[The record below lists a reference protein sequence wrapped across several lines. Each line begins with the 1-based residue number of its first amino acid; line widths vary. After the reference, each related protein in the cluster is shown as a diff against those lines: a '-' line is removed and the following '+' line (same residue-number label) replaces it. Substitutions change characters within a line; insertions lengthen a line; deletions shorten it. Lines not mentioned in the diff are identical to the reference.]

1 MRKSNFFVGMLAVA
15 GMFFATSCSQDEIFN
30 ESVNGDFVN
39 ATFTIG
45 AENGIGTRAVGEG
58 LTANTVVCAVFD
70 ANGEEMVNLREYL
83 PVVNKTAIYSKRLA
97 KGQDYRVAFFAYNAD
112 ATGRTSA
119 YYDVTNMKSIKVL
132 GNQASNVEERDAFT
146 AFVDID
152 GSELTNLSNVE
163 KDVTLYRPF
172 AQLNL
177 GVDGTELQDA
187 ANAGVVITNTAITV
201 TNVWNAFNAYDDDI
215 ADDAVAAPMEFALNA
230 VPTQKLTVNGAEY
243 TYLALNYLLVGD
255 KGLEKSLSDVEFKWQ
270 TANGKTNE
278 PTTHFVNIPV
288 QRNYRTNIIGKLL
301 TTPAD
306 FNIVID
312 AAFENPDYVEEV
324 ETVISKTVNN
334 AAELQAAIDAAPV
347 GQTRIVLAEPISGN
361 ITVNQNK
368 DVQILIDGQNKAFNG
383 KITVNGGSEW
393 GGTEGLSIQNI
404 HFMSFAADGN
414 IITVGENSGSSR
426 YAHNVTITGCKF
438 VYMNGYDANCKVVG
452 ISAYQAN
459 DITVNACTFSR
470 LHSVAQIT
478 GGNNIKF
485 QEVTSTNCVRGISLG
500 SATNALIT
508 KCNITALGD
517 KKYGIRHN
525 ADYEN
530 TGLKI
535 VESTINAWIPVVVR
549 RTNTVVVE
557 NYTLTFEG
565 VNNLTKGADSAYDV
579 AIADKEY
586 DEVGETL
593 TRLPGNTGNVEVT
606 GADASWS
613 IFK

>member
-15 GMFFATSCSQDEIFN
+15 GMFFATSCSQDEMFN
-30 ESVNGDFVN
+30 ESVNGAFVN

-83 PVVNKTAIYSKRLA
+83 PVVNKAATYSKRLA
-97 KGQDYRVAFFAYNAD
+97 KGQDYRVAFFAYNAQD
-112 ATGRTSA
+112 AAGTSL

-146 AFVDID
+146 AFVDIE
-152 GSELTNLSNVE
+152 GSELTNLSNVV
-163 KDVTLYRPF
+163 KNVTLKRPF

-187 ANAGVVITNTAITV
+187 ANAGVVITNTAIKV

-230 VPTQKLTVNGAEY
+230 VPTQALTVNGAEY

-255 KGLEKSLSDVEFKWQ
+255 KDVEKSLSDVEFKWQ
-270 TANGKTNE
+270 PANGKTNE

-312 AAFENPDYVEEV
+312 AAFQNPDYVEEV
-324 ETVISKTVNN
+324 ETVISKTVNTN
-334 AAELQAAIDAAPV
+334 AELQAAINAATA
-347 GQTRIVLAEPISGN
+347 GQTRIVLGSNLIDADYEFV
-361 ITVNQNK
+361 VNQKK
-368 DVQILIDGQNKAFNG
+368 DVQILIDGQGNNFRG
-383 KITVNGGSEW
+383 TFTVNGGSEW
-393 GGTEGLSIQNI
+393 GGTEGLSLQNI
-404 HFMSFAADGN
+404 KFQNLKSGDVDF
-414 IITVGENSGSSR
+414 ITVGENSGSSR
-426 YAHNVTITGCKF
+426 YAHNVI
-438 VYMNGYDANCKVVG
+438 VSNCTFINQSIYAGNVVG
-452 ISAYQAN
+452 IRAYQAN
-459 DITVNACTFSR
+459 DITVNNCDFAR
-470 LHSVAQIT
+470 LHSIAQIT
-478 GGNNIKF
+478 GGDNIKF
-485 QEVTSTNCVRGISLG
+485 QEVTSTTCQRGINLG

-517 KKYGIRHN
+517 EKYGIRHN
-525 ADYEN
+525 ADYV
-530 TGLKI
+530 TSGLKI

-549 RTNTVVVE
+549 STNHVGK
-557 NYTLTFEG
+557 NYTLAFEG
-565 VNNLTKGADSAYDV
+565 VNTLTKGAASEYHV
-579 AIADKEY
+579 AIADNEY
-586 DEVGETL
+586 DTVGESL
-593 TRLPGNTGNVEVT
+593 TRLTGTVEVT

>member
-15 GMFFATSCSQDEIFN
+15 GMFFATSCSQDEMFN

-70 ANGEEMVNLREYL
+70 ANGEEMVNLRQYL
-83 PVVNKTAIYSKRLA
+83 PVVNKKAIYSKRLA
-97 KGQDYRVAFFAYNAD
+97 KGQDYRVAFFAYNAQD
-112 ATGRTSA
+112 AAGTSL
-119 YYDVTNMKSIKVL
+119 YYDVTDMKSIKVL

-163 KDVTLYRPF
+163 KNVTLYRPF

-215 ADDAVAAPMEFALNA
+215 ADDAVAKSMEFALNG
-230 VPTQKLTVNGAEY
+230 VPTQKLTVNGNEY

-255 KGLEKSLSDVEFKWQ
+255 KNVEKSLSDVEFKWE
-270 TANGKTNE
+270 AVGGKTNE

-301 TTPAD
+301 TTPAE
-306 FNIVID
+306 FSIVID
-312 AAFENPDYVEEV
+312 ANFENPDYVEEV
-324 ETVISKTVNN
+324 ATVISKTVNN

-347 GQTRIVLAEPISGN
+347 GQTRIVFGNELISGN
-361 ITVNQNK
+361 ITVNQKK
-368 DVQILIDGQNKAFNG
+368 DVQILIDGQNKMFNG
-383 KITVNGGSEW
+383 NITVNGGSEW
-393 GGTEGLSIQNI
+393 GGTEGLSLQNI
-404 HFMSFAADGN
+404 QFTTSATDGD

-438 VYMNGYDANCKVVG
+438 VWMYAPDANCKVVG
-452 ISAYQAN
+452 IRAYQAN
-459 DITVNACTFSR
+459 DITVNACNFAK
-470 LHSVAQIT
+470 LHSIAQIT
-478 GGNNIKF
+478 GGSNIKF
-485 QEVTSTNCVRGISLG
+485 QEVTSSTCLRGINLG

-508 KCNITALGD
+508 KCNITAAGD

-525 ADYEN
+525 ADYV
-530 TGLKI
+530 TSGLKI

-549 RTNTVVVE
+549 STNGVGK

-565 VNNLTKGADSAYDV
+565 VNTLTNGADSEYDV
-579 AIADKEY
+579 AIAKNEY
-586 DEVGETL
+586 DAVGKVL
-593 TRLPGNTGNVEVT
+593 TVLGGTVEVT

>member
-15 GMFFATSCSQDEIFN
+15 GMFFATSCSQDEMFN

-70 ANGEEMVNLREYL
+70 ANGEEMNLRKYL
-83 PVVNKTAIYSKRLA
+83 PVVNKTATYSIRLA

-112 ATGRTSA
+112 AQGTSA
-119 YYDVTNMKSIKVL
+119 YYDVSDMKSIKVL
-132 GNQASNVEERDAFT
+132 PNQASNVEERDAFT
-146 AFVDID
+146 AFVDVD
-152 GSELTNLSNVE
+152 GDELTNLSNVQ
-163 KDVTLYRPF
+163 KDVTLKRPF

-177 GVDGTELQDA
+177 GVDDTELQDA

-215 ADDAVAAPMEFALNA
+215 ADDAVAKSMEFALNG
-230 VPTQKLTVNGAEY
+230 VPTQKLTVNGVDY

-255 KGLEKSLSDVEFKWQ
+255 KGAEKSLSDVEFKWQ

-312 AAFENPDYVEEV
+312 ANFNDPDYVEEV
-324 ETVISKTVNN
+324 ETVISKTVKTV
-334 AAELQAAIDAAPV
+334 AQLQEAIDNAPV
-347 GQTRIVLAEPISGN
+347 GQTRIVLDYLISGD
-361 ITVNQNK
+361 ITVNQKK
-368 DVQILIDGQNKAFNG
+368 DVQILIDGQGNIFRGN
-383 KITVNGGSEW
+383 ITVNGGSEW
-393 GGTEGLSIQNI
+393 GSTEGLSLQNI
-404 HFMSFAADGN
+404 KFQSGVTDGD
-414 IITVGENSGSSR
+414 IITVGKNSGSSR
-426 YAHNVTITGCKF
+426 YAHNVTITGCNF
-438 VYMNGYDANCKVVG
+438 FAEVANSDLVG
-452 ISAYQAN
+452 IRAYQAN
-459 DITVNACTFSR
+459 DITVNDCKFNR
-470 LHSVAQIT
+470 LHSIAQIT
-478 GGNNIKF
+478 GGDNIKF
-485 QEVTSTNCVRGISLG
+485 QKVTSTNCARGISLG

-508 KCNITALGD
+508 KCNITATGD
-517 KKYGIRHN
+517 KKYGIRHDAN
-525 ADYEN
+525 YET

-549 RTNTVVVE
+549 RTNSTVNE

-579 AIADKEY
+579 AIAKEEY
-586 DEVGETL
+586 DAVGKTL
-593 TRLPGNTGNVEVT
+593 TRLTGTVEVT

>member
-15 GMFFATSCSQDEIFN
+15 GMFFATSCSQDEMFN

-177 GVDGTELQDA
+177 GVDDTELQDA

-215 ADDAVAAPMEFALNA
+215 ADDAVAAPMEFALNG

-255 KGLEKSLSDVEFKWQ
+255 KGVEKSLSDVEFKWQ

-324 ETVISKTVNN
+324 ETVISKTVNS
-334 AAELQAAIDAAPV
+334 AAELQAAINAAPV
-347 GQTRIVLAEPISGN
+347 GQTRIVLGRDRISGN
-361 ITVNQNK
+361 FTVTQKK
-368 DVQILIDGQNKAFNG
+368 DVQILIDGQNKMFEGN
-383 KITVNGGSEW
+383 ITVHGGSEW
-393 GGTEGLSIQNI
+393 GGTEGLSLQNI
-404 HFMSFAADGN
+404 HFMTTATNGN

-426 YAHNVTITGCKF
+426 YAHNVTISDCNF
-438 VYMNGYDANCKVVG
+438 INMNNYDANCKVVG

-459 DITVNACTFSR
+459 DITVNACIFGK
-470 LHSVAQIT
+470 LHSIAQIT

-485 QEVTSTNCVRGISLG
+485 QEVSTNSCVRGISLG

-508 KCNITALGD
+508 KCNIIAQGD
-517 KKYGIRHN
+517 QKYGIRHN
-525 ADYEN
+525 ADYV
-530 TGLKI
+530 TSGLKI

-549 RTNTVVVE
+549 HTNNTVNE
-557 NYTLTFEG
+557 NYTLAFEG
-565 VNNLTKGADSAYDV
+565 VNTLTKNNASEYHV
-579 AIADKEY
+579 AIANEEY
-586 DEVGETL
+586 DTVGESL
-593 TRLPGNTGNVEVT
+593 TSLSGNVEVT

>member
-15 GMFFATSCSQDEIFN
+15 GMFFATSCSQDEMFN

-215 ADDAVAAPMEFALNA
+215 ADDAVAAPMEFALNG

-255 KGLEKSLSDVEFKWQ
+255 KNVEKSLSDVEFKWQ

-334 AAELQAAIDAAPV
+334 AAELQAAINTAPV
-347 GQTRIVLAEPISGN
+347 GQTRIVLGSDINGN
-361 ITVNQNK
+361 ITVNQEK
-368 DVQILIDGQNKAFNG
+368 DVQILIDGQG
-383 KITVNGGSEW
+383 KLFKGTLTVNGGSQW
-393 GGTEGLSIQNI
+393 GGIEGLSLQNI
-404 HFMSFAADGN
+404 KFINFADGEVDM
-414 IITVGENSGSSR
+414 ITVGKNSGSSR
-426 YAHNVTITGCKF
+426 YAHNVNVSNCTF
-438 VYMNGYDANCKVVG
+438 FDSNPYNDANCEVVG
-452 ISAYQAN
+452 IRAYQAN
-459 DITVNACTFSR
+459 DITVNNCDFAK
-470 LHSVAQIT
+470 LHSIAQIT
-478 GGNNIKF
+478 GGDNIKF
-485 QEVTSTNCVRGISLG
+485 QGVTSTTCLRGINLG

-508 KCNITALGD
+508 KCEITAVGGN
-517 KKYGIRHN
+517 KYGIRHN
-525 ADYEN
+525 ADYET

-549 RTNTVVVE
+549 CTNGVGK

-565 VNNLTKGADSAYDV
+565 VNTLTKGADSEYHV
-579 AIADKEY
+579 AIEGDINDY
-586 DEVGETL
+586 DTAGESMTPL
-593 TRLPGNTGNVEVT
+593 TGNVEVT

>member
-15 GMFFATSCSQDEIFN
+15 GMFFATSCSQDEMFN

-58 LTANTVVCAVFD
+58 FTANTVVCAVFD

-83 PVVNKTAIYSKRLA
+83 PVVNKAATYSKRLA
-97 KGQDYRVAFFAYNAD
+97 KGQDYRVAFFAYNAQD
-112 ATGRTSA
+112 AAGTSL

-152 GSELTNLSNVE
+152 GSELTNLSNVV
-163 KDVTLYRPF
+163 KNVTLKRPF

-177 GVDGTELQDA
+177 GVDDTELQDA

-215 ADDAVAAPMEFALNA
+215 ADDAVSAPMEFALNA

-255 KGLEKSLSDVEFKWQ
+255 KGVEKSLSDVEFKWQ
-270 TANGKTNE
+270 ALGGKTNE

-288 QRNYRTNIIGKLL
+288 QRNHRTNIIGKLL

-312 AAFENPDYVEEV
+312 ANFENPDYVEEV
-324 ETVISKTVNN
+324 VTVISKTVNSRD
-334 AAELQAAIDAAPV
+334 ELQAAINAAPV
-347 GQTRIVLAEPISGN
+347 GQTRIVLGSEISGN
-361 ITVNQNK
+361 ITVDQKK
-368 DVQILIDGQNKAFNG
+368 DVQILIDGQG
-383 KITVNGGSEW
+383 KVFKGTLTVNGGSQW
-393 GGTEGLSIQNI
+393 GGIEGLSLQNI
-404 HFMSFAADGN
+404 KFVNFADGKVDM
-414 IITVGENSGSSR
+414 ITVGEKSSTSR
-426 YAHNVTITGCKF
+426 YAHNVNVSNCDFIDSNP
-438 VYMNGYDANCKVVG
+438 YNDANCEVVG
-452 ISAYQAN
+452 IRAYQAN
-459 DITVNACTFSR
+459 DITVNNCDFAK
-470 LHSVAQIT
+470 LHSIAQIT
-478 GGNNIKF
+478 GGDNIKF
-485 QEVTSTNCVRGISLG
+485 QEVTSTTCLRGINLG

-508 KCNITALGD
+508 KCGITAVGGN
-517 KKYGIRHN
+517 KYGIRHN
-525 ADYEN
+525 ADYV
-530 TGLKI
+530 TAGLKI

-549 RTNTVVVE
+549 CTNGAGK

-565 VNNLTKGADSAYDV
+565 VNTLTKGADSEYHV
-579 AIADKEY
+579 AIAGDNNDY
-586 DEVGETL
+586 DTVGETL
-593 TRLPGNTGNVEVT
+593 TPLSGDVEVT
-606 GADASWS
+606 GADSSWD

>member
-15 GMFFATSCSQDEIFN
+15 GMFFATSCSQDEMFN

-45 AENGIGTRAVGEG
+45 AENGIGTRAVGDG
-58 LTANTVVCAVFD
+58 LSANTVVCAVFD
-70 ANGEEMVNLREYL
+70 ANGEEMVNLRQYRS
-83 PVVNKTAIYSKRLA
+83 VVDGKADYSIRLA
-97 KGQDYRVAFFAYNAD
+97 KGQDYRVAFFAYNAQD
-112 ATGRTSA
+112 AAGRSL

-132 GNQASNVEERDAFT
+132 GNQASNVEDRDAFT
-146 AFVDID
+146 NYVDID

-177 GVDGTELQDA
+177 GVDDTELQDA

-215 ADDAVAAPMEFALNA
+215 ADDAVAAPMEFALNG

-255 KGLEKSLSDVEFKWQ
+255 KGAEKSLSDVEFKWE
-270 TANGKTNE
+270 AVGGKTNE

-324 ETVISKTVNN
+324 ATVISKTANN
-334 AAELQAAIDAAPV
+334 AAELQAAINTAPV
-347 GQTRIVLAEPISGN
+347 GQTRIVLGNIISGN
-361 ITVNQNK
+361 ITVNQKK
-368 DVQILIDGQNKAFNG
+368 DVQILIDGQNNMFNG
-383 KITVNGGSEW
+383 NITVNGGSEW
-393 GGTEGLSIQNI
+393 GGTEGLSLQNI
-404 HFMSFAADGN
+404 QFMTSATDGD

-426 YAHNVTITGCKF
+426 YAHNVTISGCKF
-438 VYMNGYDANCKVVG
+438 VWMYDSDANCNVVG
-452 ISAYQAN
+452 IRAYQAN
-459 DITVNACTFSR
+459 DITVNACYFAK
-470 LHSVAQIT
+470 LHSIAQIT

-485 QEVTSTNCVRGISLG
+485 QEVTSSDLVRGISLG

-508 KCNITALGD
+508 KCDIDAIGD

-525 ADYEN
+525 ADYV
-530 TGLKI
+530 TSGLKI

-549 RTNTVVVE
+549 HTNTTVVE

-565 VNNLTKGADSAYDV
+565 ANTLTKGADSEYDV
-579 AIADKEY
+579 AIAKEEY
-586 DEVGETL
+586 DAVGKALNVLGGT
-593 TRLPGNTGNVEVT
+593 VEVT

>member
-15 GMFFATSCSQDEIFN
+15 GMFFATSCSQDEMFN

-70 ANGEEMVNLREYL
+70 ANGEEMANLRQYL
-83 PVVNKTAIYSKRLA
+83 TVAGKTATYSIRLA
-97 KGQDYRVAFFAYNAD
+97 KGQDYRVAFFAYNAAD
-112 ATGRTSA
+112 ATGASA

-146 AFVDID
+146 AYVDID

-163 KDVTLYRPF
+163 KPVYLKRPF

-177 GVDGTELQDA
+177 GVDATELQDA
-187 ANAGVVITNTAITV
+187 ANAGVVITNSAITV

-215 ADDAVAAPMEFALNA
+215 ADDAVAAPMEFALNS
-230 VPTQKLTVNGAEY
+230 VPTQKLTVNSAEY

-255 KGLEKSLSDVEFKWQ
+255 KGVEKSLSDVEFKWQ

-306 FNIVID
+306 FSIVID

-324 ETVISKTVNN
+324 ETVISKTVNS
-334 AAELQAAIDAAPV
+334 AEKLQEAINAAPV
-347 GQTRIVLAEPISGN
+347 GQTRIVLAGTISGN
-361 ITVNQNK
+361 ITVNQKK
-368 DVQILIDGQNKAFNG
+368 DVQILIDGQNNMFIGN
-383 KITVNGGSEW
+383 ITVNGGSEW
-393 GGTEGLSIQNI
+393 GGIEGLSLQNI
-404 HFMSFAADGN
+404 KFMTAATDGD
-414 IITVGENSGSSR
+414 IITVGENSASSR
-426 YAHNVTITGCKF
+426 YAHNVTISDCDF
-438 VYMNGYDANCKVVG
+438 VWMNTYDANCKVVG
-452 ISAYQAN
+452 IRAYQAN
-459 DITVNACTFSR
+459 DITVNACEFAK

-485 QEVTSTNCVRGISLG
+485 QEVSASNCVRGISLG
-500 SATNALIT
+500 SATNVLIT
-508 KCNITALGD
+508 KCNITAKGD
-517 KKYGIRHN
+517 QKYGIRHN
-525 ADYEN
+525 ADYET

-549 RTNTVVVE
+549 STNGVGK
-557 NYTLTFEG
+557 NYALTFEG
-565 VNNLTKGADSAYDV
+565 TNALTKGTDSEYDV
-579 AIADKEY
+579 AIAKEEY
-586 DEVGETL
+586 DAVGKAL
-593 TRLPGNTGNVEVT
+593 TRLTGTVVVT

>member
-15 GMFFATSCSQDEIFN
+15 GMFFATSCSQDEMFN

-70 ANGEEMVNLREYL
+70 ANGEEMDALRKYL
-83 PVVNKTAIYSKRLA
+83 PVNNKEAQYSIRLA

-112 ATGRTSA
+112 ATGASL
-119 YYDVTNMKSIKVL
+119 YYDVTDMKSIKIL

-152 GSELTNLSNVE
+152 GDELTNLSNVV
-163 KDVTLYRPF
+163 KNVTLKRPF

-187 ANAGVVITNTAITV
+187 ANAGVVITNTAIKV

-215 ADDAVAAPMEFALNA
+215 ADDAVAAPMEFALNS
-230 VPTQKLTVNGAEY
+230 VPTQKLTVNGVDY

-255 KGLEKSLSDVEFKWQ
+255 KGAEKSLSDVEFKWQ
-270 TANGKTNE
+270 TIDGKTNE

-288 QRNYRTNIIGKLL
+288 QRNFRTNIIGKLL

-312 AAFENPDYVEEV
+312 ANFENPDYVEEV

-334 AAELQAAIDAAPV
+334 AAELQAAINAAPV
-347 GQTRIVLAEPISGN
+347 GQTRIVLANTISGN
-361 ITVNQNK
+361 ITVNQKK
-368 DVQILIDGQNKAFNG
+368 DVQILIDGQNNMFNG
-383 KITVNGGSEW
+383 NITVNGGSEW
-393 GGTEGLSIQNI
+393 GGTEGLSLQNI
-404 HFMSFAADGN
+404 KFMTFATDGD

-426 YAHNVTITGCKF
+426 YAHNVTISDCDF
-438 VYMNGYDANCKVVG
+438 VSMNSYDPNCKVVG
-452 ISAYQAN
+452 IRAYQAN
-459 DITVNACTFSR
+459 DITVNACYFAK
-470 LHSVAQIT
+470 LHSIAQIT

-485 QEVTSTNCVRGISLG
+485 QEVTSSDLVRGISLG
-500 SATNALIT
+500 SATNTLIT
-508 KCNITALGD
+508 KCEIDAIGD

-525 ADYEN
+525 ADYV
-530 TGLKI
+530 TSGLKI
-535 VESTINAWIPVVVR
+535 VESEINAWIPVVVR
-549 RTNTVVVE
+549 STNGVGK

-565 VNNLTKGADSAYDV
+565 ANTLTKGADSDYDV
-579 AIADKEY
+579 AIAKEEY
-586 DEVGETL
+586 DAVGKVL
-593 TRLPGNTGNVEVT
+593 TVLGGTVEVT

>member
-15 GMFFATSCSQDEIFN
+15 GMFFATSCSQDEMFN

-215 ADDAVAAPMEFALNA
+215 ADDAVAAPMEFALNG

-255 KGLEKSLSDVEFKWQ
+255 KNVEKSLSDVEFKWQ

-334 AAELQAAIDAAPV
+334 AAELQAAINTAPV
-347 GQTRIVLAEPISGN
+347 GQTRIVLAETISGN
-361 ITVNQNK
+361 ITVNQKK
-368 DVQILIDGQNKAFNG
+368 DVEILIDGQNNQFYGN
-383 KITVNGGSEW
+383 ITVNGGSEW
-393 GGTEGLSIQNI
+393 GGTEGLSLQNI
-404 HFMSFAADGN
+404 KFINLNSGDVDF
-414 IITVGENSGSSR
+414 ITVGENSSTSR
-426 YAHNVTITGCKF
+426 YAHNVIVSNCAF
-438 VYMNGYDANCKVVG
+438 VNQNSYNDKVVG
-452 ISAYQAN
+452 IRAYQAN
-459 DITVNACTFSR
+459 DIIVNKCNFGV

-478 GGNNIKF
+478 GGSNIKF
-485 QEVTSTNCVRGISLG
+485 QEVSSDCARGISLG
-500 SATNALIT
+500 SATNVLIT
-508 KCNITALGD
+508 KCNITAKGD
-517 KKYGIRHN
+517 KKYGIRHDAN
-525 ADYEN
+525 YET

-535 VESTINAWIPVVVR
+535 VESTIKAWIPVVVR
-549 RTNTVVVE
+549 HTNNTVNE
-557 NYTLTFEG
+557 NYTLAFEG
-565 VNNLTKGADSAYDV
+565 VNTLTKNNASEYHV
-579 AIADKEY
+579 AIANEEY
-586 DEVGETL
+586 DTVGESL
-593 TRLPGNTGNVEVT
+593 TSLSGNVEVT
-606 GADASWS
+606 GADSSWD

>member
-15 GMFFATSCSQDEIFN
+15 GMFFATSCSQDEMFN

-58 LTANTVVCAVFD
+58 LEANTVACAVFD
-70 ANGEEMVNLREYL
+70 ANGEEMVNLRQYL
-83 PVVNKTAIYSKRLA
+83 TVAGKTATYSIRLA
-97 KGQDYRVAFFAYNAD
+97 KGQDYRVAFFAYNGD
-112 ATGRTSA
+112 AQTGASA

-146 AFVDID
+146 AYVDID

-163 KDVTLYRPF
+163 KRVDLKRPF

-177 GVDGTELQDA
+177 GVDDTELLDA
-187 ANAGVVITNTAITV
+187 ANAGVVITNSAITV

-255 KGLEKSLSDVEFKWQ
+255 KGVEKSLSDVEFKWQ

-312 AAFENPDYVEEV
+312 ADFENPDYVEEV
-324 ETVISKTVNN
+324 ETVISKTVNS

-347 GQTRIVLAEPISGN
+347 GQTRIVLGREMISGN
-361 ITVNQNK
+361 FTVNQKK
-368 DVQILIDGQNKAFNG
+368 DVQILIDGQNKMFTGN
-383 KITVNGGSEW
+383 ITVNGGSEW
-393 GGTEGLSIQNI
+393 GGTEGLSLQNI
-404 HFMSFAADGN
+404 KFMTDASDGD
-414 IITVGENSGSSR
+414 IITVGESSASSR
-426 YAHNVTITGCKF
+426 YAHNVTISGCTF
-438 VYMNGYDANCKVVG
+438 TWMNFYNPNCKVVG
-452 ISAYQAN
+452 IRAYQAN
-459 DITVNACTFSR
+459 DITVNACSFNK

-485 QEVTSTNCVRGISLG
+485 QEVSASSCVRGISLG
-500 SATNALIT
+500 SATNVLIT
-508 KCNITALGD
+508 KCDIEAIGD
-517 KKYGIRHN
+517 EKYGIRHN
-525 ADYEN
+525 ADYKT

-549 RTNTVVVE
+549 STNGEGE

-565 VNNLTKGADSAYDV
+565 TNALTKGADSEYHV
-579 AIADKEY
+579 AIANEEY
-586 DEVGETL
+586 DAVGKAL
-593 TRLPGNTGNVEVT
+593 TRLTGTVEVT
-606 GADASWS
+606 GAGAWN

>member
-15 GMFFATSCSQDEIFN
+15 GMFFATSCSQDEMFN

-70 ANGEEMVNLREYL
+70 ANGEEMVNLREY
-83 PVVNKTAIYSKRLA
+83 VAVNNKTAIYSKRLA

-112 ATGRTSA
+112 ATGASA

-146 AFVDID
+146 AFVNID
-152 GSELTNLSNVE
+152 GDELTNLSNVE
-163 KDVTLYRPF
+163 KNVTLKRPF

-177 GVDGTELQDA
+177 GVDGAELEAA
-187 ANAGVVITNTAITV
+187 ANAGVVITNTAIKV

-230 VPTQKLTVNGAEY
+230 VPTQKLTVNGVDY

-255 KGLEKSLSDVEFKWQ
+255 KGAEKSLSDVEFKWQ
-270 TANGKTNE
+270 TIDGKTNE

-312 AAFENPDYVEEV
+312 ANFENPDYVEEV
-324 ETVISKTVNN
+324 ATVISKTVNN
-334 AAELQAAIDAAPV
+334 DAELQAAINAAPV
-347 GQTRIVLAEPISGN
+347 GQTRIVLGNIISGN
-361 ITVNQNK
+361 ITVNQKK
-368 DVQILIDGQNKAFNG
+368 DVQILIDGQNNMFNG
-383 KITVNGGSEW
+383 NITVNGGSEW
-393 GGTEGLSIQNI
+393 GGTEGLSLQNI
-404 HFMSFAADGN
+404 HFMTTATNGN

-426 YAHNVTITGCKF
+426 YAHNVTISDCNF
-438 VYMNGYDANCKVVG
+438 VYMNNYDANCKVVG

-459 DITVNACTFSR
+459 DITVNACDFSK
-470 LHSVAQIT
+470 LHSIAQIT

-485 QEVTSTNCVRGISLG
+485 QEVSTTSCVRGISLG

-508 KCNITALGD
+508 KCNITVQGD

-525 ADYEN
+525 ADYVN
-530 TGLKI
+530 AGLKI
-535 VESTINAWIPVVVR
+535 VESTINAYFPVVVR
-549 RTNTVVVE
+549 NHNGNGK

-565 VNNLTKGADSAYDV
+565 VNTLTKNNASEYHV
-579 AIADKEY
+579 AIANEEY
-586 DEVGETL
+586 DTVGQSL
-593 TRLPGNTGNVEVT
+593 TSLTGTVEVT
-606 GADASWS
+606 GADASWE

>member
-15 GMFFATSCSQDEIFN
+15 GMFFATSCSQDEMFN

-70 ANGEEMVNLREYL
+70 ANGEEMVNLRQYL

-97 KGQDYRVAFFAYNAD
+97 KGQDYRVAFFAYNAQD
-112 ATGRTSA
+112 AAGTSL

-132 GNQASNVEERDAFT
+132 GNQASNVEDRDAFT
-146 AFVDID
+146 AYVDID
-152 GSELTNLSNVE
+152 GDELTNLSNVE

-177 GVDGTELQDA
+177 GVDETERQDA
-187 ANAGVVITNTAITV
+187 ANAGVVITNTAIKV

-215 ADDAVAAPMEFALNA
+215 ADDAVAAPMEFALNG

-255 KGLEKSLSDVEFKWQ
+255 KGAEKSLSDVEFKWE
-270 TANGKTNE
+270 AVGGKTNE

-312 AAFENPDYVEEV
+312 AAFEDPDYVEEV
-324 ETVISKTVNN
+324 ETVISKTVNS
-334 AAELQAAIDAAPV
+334 AAELQNAIDNAPV
-347 GQTRIVLAEPISGN
+347 GQTRIVLGSDINGN
-361 ITVNQNK
+361 ITVNQEK
-368 DVQILIDGQNKAFNG
+368 DVQILIDGQG
-383 KITVNGGSEW
+383 KLFKGTLTVNGGSQW
-393 GGTEGLSIQNI
+393 GGIEGLSLQNI
-404 HFMSFAADGN
+404 KFINFADGEVDM
-414 IITVGENSGSSR
+414 ITVGKNSGSSR
-426 YAHNVTITGCKF
+426 YAHNVNVSNCDFIDSNP
-438 VYMNGYDANCKVVG
+438 YNDANCEVVG
-452 ISAYQAN
+452 IRAYQAN
-459 DITVNACTFSR
+459 DITVNNCDFAK
-470 LHSVAQIT
+470 LHSIAQIT
-478 GGNNIKF
+478 GGDNIKF
-485 QEVTSTNCVRGISLG
+485 QEVTSTTCLRGINLG

-508 KCNITALGD
+508 KCAITAVGGN
-517 KKYGIRHN
+517 KYGIRHN
-525 ADYEN
+525 ADYET

-549 RTNTVVVE
+549 CTNGAGK

-565 VNNLTKGADSAYDV
+565 VNTLTKGADSEYHV
-579 AIADKEY
+579 AIEGDKNDY
-586 DEVGETL
+586 DTAGESMTPL
-593 TRLPGNTGNVEVT
+593 TGTVEVT

>member
-15 GMFFATSCSQDEIFN
+15 GMFFATSCSQDEMFN

-70 ANGEEMVNLREYL
+70 ANGEEMVYLREY
-83 PVVNKTAIYSKRLA
+83 VAVNNKTAIYSKRLA
-97 KGQDYRVAFFAYNAD
+97 KGQDYRVAFFAYNAQD
-112 ATGRTSA
+112 AAGTSL

-132 GNQASNVEERDAFT
+132 GNQASNVEDRDAFT

-177 GVDGTELQDA
+177 GVDDAELEAA
-187 ANAGVVITNTAITV
+187 ANAGVVITNTAIKV

-215 ADDAVAAPMEFALNA
+215 ADDAVAAPMEFALNG

-255 KGLEKSLSDVEFKWQ
+255 KNVEKSLSDVEFKWQ
-270 TANGKTNE
+270 AVGGKTNE

-312 AAFENPDYVEEV
+312 ANFNNPDYVEEV
-324 ETVISKTVNN
+324 ETVISKTVNS
-334 AAELQAAIDAAPV
+334 AAELQAAIEAAPV
-347 GQTRIVLAEPISGN
+347 GQTRIVLGSNLDDANYEFV
-361 ITVNQNK
+361 VNQKK
-368 DVQILIDGQNKAFNG
+368 DVQILIDGQNKTLRGTF
-383 KITVNGGSEW
+383 TVNGGSEW
-393 GGTEGLSIQNI
+393 GGIEGLSLQNI
-404 HFMSFAADGN
+404 RFFNVNSGEVD

-426 YAHNVTITGCKF
+426 YAHNVI
-438 VYMNGYDANCKVVG
+438 VSNCSFINQNVLNDKVVG
-452 ISAYQAN
+452 IRAYQAN
-459 DITVNACTFSR
+459 DITVNDCDFRT
-470 LHSVAQIT
+470 LHSIAQIT
-478 GGNNIKF
+478 GGSNIKF
-485 QEVTSTNCVRGISLG
+485 QEVTSTTCQRGINLG

-517 KKYGIRHN
+517 EKYGIRHN
-525 ADYEN
+525 ADYV
-530 TGLKI
+530 TSGLKI

-549 RTNTVVVE
+549 CTNGDGE
-557 NYTLTFEG
+557 NYNLTFEG
-565 VNNLTKGADSAYDV
+565 VNTLTKHADSEYHV
-579 AIADKEY
+579 AIAETEY
-586 DEVGETL
+586 DAPGKAL
-593 TRLPGNTGNVEVT
+593 TPLSGNVEVT

>member
-15 GMFFATSCSQDEIFN
+15 GMFFATSCSQDEMFN

-83 PVVNKTAIYSKRLA
+83 PVVNKVATYSKRLA
-97 KGQDYRVAFFAYNAD
+97 KGQDYRVAFFAYNAQD
-112 ATGRTSA
+112 AAGTSL

-146 AFVDID
+146 AFVDIE
-152 GSELTNLSNVE
+152 GSELTNLSNVV
-163 KDVTLYRPF
+163 KNVTLKRPF

-177 GVDGTELQDA
+177 GVDDRELQDA

-215 ADDAVAAPMEFALNA
+215 ADDAVAAPMEFALHA

-255 KGLEKSLSDVEFKWQ
+255 KGAEKSLSDVEFKWQ

-324 ETVISKTVNN
+324 ETVISKTVRTV
-334 AAELQAAIDAAPV
+334 AQLQEAIDNAPV
-347 GQTRIVLAEPISGN
+347 GQTRIVLDYLISGN
-361 ITVNQNK
+361 ITVDQKK
-368 DVQILIDGQNKAFNG
+368 DVQILIDGQGNIFRGN
-383 KITVNGGSEW
+383 ITVNGGSEW
-393 GGTEGLSIQNI
+393 GSTEGLSLQNI
-404 HFMSFAADGN
+404 KFQSNATDGD
-414 IITVGENSGSSR
+414 IITVGKNSGSSR
-426 YAHNVTITGCKF
+426 YAHNVTITGCNF
-438 VYMNGYDANCKVVG
+438 FAEVANSDLVG
-452 ISAYQAN
+452 IRAYQAN
-459 DITVNACTFSR
+459 DITVNNCKFSR
-470 LHSVAQIT
+470 LHSIAQIT
-478 GGNNIKF
+478 GGDNIKF
-485 QEVTSTNCVRGISLG
+485 QEVSTTNCARGINLG

-508 KCNITALGD
+508 KCNITAVGAN
-517 KKYGIRHN
+517 KYGIRHN
-525 ADYEN
+525 ADYV
-530 TGLKI
+530 TAGLKI
-535 VESTINAWIPVVVR
+535 VESTINAWIPVAVR
-549 RTNTVVVE
+549 CTNDAGK

-565 VNNLTKGADSAYDV
+565 VNTLEKGGDSEYHV
-579 AIADKEY
+579 AIAGDNNDY
-586 DEVGETL
+586 DTVGETL
-593 TRLPGNTGNVEVT
+593 NRLSGTVEVT

>member
-15 GMFFATSCSQDEIFN
+15 SMFFATSCSQDEMFN

-45 AENGIGTRAVGEG
+45 AEKGIGTRAVGEG

-83 PVVNKTAIYSKRLA
+83 PVVNKKAIYSKRLA
-97 KGQDYRVAFFAYNAD
+97 KGQDYRVAFFAYNAQD
-112 ATGRTSA
+112 AAGTSL

-215 ADDAVAAPMEFALNA
+215 ADDAVAAPMEFALNG
-230 VPTQKLTVNGAEY
+230 VPTQKLIVNGAEY

-255 KGLEKSLSDVEFKWQ
+255 KNVEKSLSDVEFKWE
-270 TANGKTNE
+270 AVGGKTNE

-312 AAFENPDYVEEV
+312 ANFENPDYVEEV
-324 ETVISKTVNN
+324 ETVISKTVNT
-334 AAELQAAIDAAPV
+334 AAELQAAINAAPV
-347 GQTRIVLAEPISGN
+347 GQTRIVLGSDLMDANYEIV
-361 ITVNQNK
+361 VNQKK
-368 DVQILIDGQNKAFNG
+368 DVQILIDGQNKIFRG
-383 KITVNGGSEW
+383 TFTVNGGSEW
-393 GGTEGLSIQNI
+393 GGIEGLSLQNI
-404 HFMSFAADGN
+404 KFINLKSGDVN

-426 YAHNVTITGCKF
+426 YAHNVNVSNCSF
-438 VYMNGYDANCKVVG
+438 VNQNGTNNKVVG

-459 DITVNACTFSR
+459 DITVNKCNFGV

-485 QEVTSTNCVRGISLG
+485 QEVSSSCVRGISLG

-508 KCNITALGD
+508 KCNITATGD

-525 ADYEN
+525 ADYV
-530 TGLKI
+530 TSGLKI
-535 VESTINAWIPVVVR
+535 VESTINAYFPVVVR
-549 RTNTVVVE
+549 CTNGDGE
-557 NYTLTFEG
+557 NYNLTFEG
-565 VNNLTKGADSAYDV
+565 VNTLTKHADSEYHV
-579 AIADKEY
+579 AIAETEY
-586 DEVGETL
+586 DAPGKAL
-593 TRLPGNTGNVEVT
+593 TPLSGNVEVT